1 MSWLL
6 APDGSVL
13 HGPAV
18 EPVER
23 VVLADE
29 APATRR
35 APVLSWRRSAGTRCG
50 GRVGP
55 PTMVVAVE
63 AAAADPGQMGDTGDG
78 ALEGLLGV
86 REVFCTPLTFRTY
99 WRAAASI
106 SSSVASGSRPR
117 RVVILRH
124 IGKG

>member
-1 MSWLL
+1 
-6 APDGSVL
+6 
-13 HGPAV
+13 
-18 EPVER
+18 
-23 VVLADE
+23 
-29 APATRR
+29 
-35 APVLSWRRSAGTRCG
+35 
-50 GRVGP
+50 
-55 PTMVVAVE
+55 MVVAVE

-86 REVFCTPLTFRTY
+86 RSFAPAHLPHVL
-99 WRAAASI
+99 ADASI